1 MNKPRK
7 TLQADHLKW
16 MKEAGYTT
24 TDMDQFWQENYGTNH
39 VVTNLT
45 DRGYTWRDMNLCV
58 VQKLPTQKERD
69 AEILRQKR
77 EAEIAAEEI
86 ARKKAVAKKYYQDH
100 FDEFYNQFEEIMIN
114 KIETKENLTEEEL
127 RTLVY
132 EYDECT
138 EYGDDHRWTR
148 EAFTVVKLCDRYFGI
163 DWMKA
168 LTERG
173 EDEFDSQPFE
183 VKQVEKVVVTKEW
196 VALDDIES
204 TQSQLTMFDELK
216 AWAEKWNIK
225 HKLSDPT
232 EKWPY
237 QSISFDCCD
246 YQEPTF
252 QYNPTDS
259 SNFWQGGE

>member
-7 TLQADHLKW
+7 TAPKEHLEW
-16 MKEAGYTT
+16 MKEAGYTAA
-24 TDMDQFWQENYGTNH
+24 DMDKFWQENYGTNS

-45 DRGYTWRDMNLCV
+45 DHGYTWRDMNLCV
-58 VQKLPTQKERD
+58 IQKLPTQKERD
-69 AEILRQKR
+69 AESLRQKR
-77 EAEIAAEEI
+77 EAEIAAEEA
-86 ARKKAVAKKYYQDH
+86 ARKEAEAKKYYQDH
-100 FDEFYNQFEEIMIN
+100 FEEIMIK
-114 KIETKENLTEEEL
+114 KIETNENLTEKEL

-132 EYDECT
+132 EYNEHT

-168 LTERG
+168 LTEMG
-173 EDEFDSQPFE
+173 EDEFYNQPYE

-196 VALDDIES
+196 VELDAAED
-204 TQSQLTMFDELK
+204 TQQQPTMFDELK
-216 AWAEKWNIK
+216 AWAEKWGIK
-225 HKLSDPT
+225 YKLSDPT

-237 QSISFDCCD
+237 QGISFDCCD

-252 QYNPTDS
+252 QYNPTDGW
-259 SNFWQGGE
+259 NFWQGGE